1 MSSPGHAGQRVDPG
15 LTRTPE
21 VASSE
26 PFLPFER
33 MRERLRRER
42 EESDYALLQVLLYFG
57 EFATKLTCLG
67 LLACLPEEREGH
79 RYRLMHR
86 LVRAEGIGEWV
97 QALDDLLTGP
107 ASQYLPEPARA
118 LQNQL
123 IGRPRTGSSATAKA
137 VDSIVEACTVL
148 EPDTAPAS
156 TRPQLREWF
165 QRFAWLRNKTRG
177 HGAIPAEALVRLCP
191 PLEAGLDVVTR
202 ELALLQL
209 PWALLRRGLSGK
221 YRVVPIGGD
230 PAPFGYL
237 KSVRDIEMV
246 DGLYVFMGAPM
257 RVPLLETD
265 VDLSDFFVANGGF
278 NETRFELLSYIT
290 GNHRYE
296 PAEPYLRAPLPLPAS
311 ETQGR
316 TQLEIHGN
324 TMVNLPPGASGYVR
338 RAELETELRGR
349 LVDERHPVVT
359 LVGRGGVG
367 KTSLALEVLS
377 RVADEGLFF
386 AIVWFSARDIDLL
399 AHGPK
404 LVAPHALALEDFA
417 NQFVTLMLP
426 SERFTKG
433 FKAVEFLSSSMTAA
447 KPGDRVLFAFDNFET
462 VRNPA
467 ELYLWIDDRIRL
479 PNKVLITTRMR
490 QFKAD
495 YPVEVRGM
503 TEPEFSELVDG
514 VSRRLGIRELVDKK
528 FERELFRESDGHP
541 YVAKVLLG
549 EAARS
554 QKFGP
559 IDRILATRED
569 ILDALFQRTYNG
581 LAPGAQRVFLTLSNW
596 RSVVPVLAVEAALLR
611 PANERFDVRE
621 ALDALVQSSL
631 VELVHSEVDAQDFVA
646 VPLAAALF
654 GQRELSVSPLK
665 SSVELDTAFLRT
677 FGAGQGSDVARGLG
691 PRVDRLVRHIAESE
705 QRGVPADDYLRI
717 LEFVARQ
724 YPPARLK
731 LADLLA
737 EKGEMPRAMQAVR
750 EYLQDNANDDRAWHR
765 LARMYEAS
773 GEYLG
778 ELSAWLELASLP
790 GAPFGALGDAANRFN
805 FIFGKKLLE
814 VDSEE
819 KRAMAERLLRVLDS
833 RINEASADDCARLGW
848 LALHLR
854 DTQAARDYA
863 ARGLAIEPNNLH
875 CHNVLTRIEH

>member
-1 MSSPGHAGQRVDPG
+1 MTKTPMVDV
-15 LTRTPE
+15 PE
-21 VASSE
+21 Q
-26 PFLPFER
+26 FLPFAR
-33 MRERLRRER
+33 MRERLGRER
-42 EESDYALLQVLLYFG
+42 EESDSALLNVLLYFG

-67 LLACLPEEREGH
+67 LLASLPVEREGH
-79 RYRLMHR
+79 RYRLLHR
-86 LVRAEGIGEWV
+86 LVRAESIGEWV

-107 ASQYLPEPARA
+107 ASQYLPEPARP

-123 IGRPRTGSSATAKA
+123 LGRPKAGSSRISEA
-137 VDSIVEACTVL
+137 VIRMVEACTVL

-177 HGAIPAEALVRLCP
+177 HGAISADALARLCP
-191 PLEAGLDVVTR
+191 SLEASLDIVAS
-202 ELALLQL
+202 ELSLFRL
-209 PWALLRRGLSGK
+209 PWVYLRRSLSGK
-221 YRVVPIGGD
+221 YRVVQFGGD
-230 PAPFGYL
+230 PAPFAYL

-246 DGLYVFMGAPM
+246 DGIYVFLGAPSA
-257 RVPLLETD
+257 VPLMETD

-278 NETRFELLSYIT
+278 NQTRFELLSYVT

-296 PAEPYLRAPLPLPAS
+296 PATPFLRAPLSLPAS

-316 TQLEIHGN
+316 PQLELHGN
-324 TMVNLPPGASGYVR
+324 TLVNLPPGASGYVQ
-338 RAELETELRGR
+338 RAELQDELRQR

-367 KTSLALEVLS
+367 KTSLALEVLMKL
-377 RVADEGLFF
+377 ADDGEFF

-404 LVAPHALALEDFA
+404 VVAPHALALDDFA
-417 NQFVTLMLP
+417 DQFVALMQP
-426 SERFTKG
+426 NERFTKG
-433 FKAVEFLSSSMTAA
+433 FKPVEYLSLSLTTA
-447 KPGDRVLFAFDNFET
+447 KPRERLLFAFDNFET

-490 QFKAD
+490 QYKAD
-495 YPVEVRGM
+495 YPVDVPGM
-503 TEPEFSELVDG
+503 SESEFSSLVDG
-514 VSRRLGIRELVDKK
+514 VSRRLGIRDIIDDR

-549 EAARS
+549 EAARRGKTGS
-554 QKFGP
+554 
-559 IDRILATRED
+559 IERILATRDD
-569 ILDALFQRTYNG
+569 ILDALFQRTFNA
-581 LAPGAQRVFLTLSNW
+581 LAPGAQRVFLTLANW
-596 RSVVPVLAVEAALLR
+596 RSVVPALAVEAALLR
-611 PANERFDVRE
+611 PANERFDVRD
-621 ALDALVQSSL
+621 ALDALAQSSL
-631 VELVHSEVDAQDFVA
+631 VDLVHSDADAQDFVT

-665 SSVELDTAFLRT
+665 SSVELDTAFLRA
-677 FGAGQGSDVARGLG
+677 FGASQGSDVARGIG
-691 PRVDRLVRHIAESE
+691 PRVDRLIRHIVEGE
-705 QRGVPADDYLRI
+705 QRGVPVDDYLRI
-717 LEFVARQ
+717 LEFVAQQ

-737 EKGEMPRAMQAVR
+737 EKGETPRAVQAVR
-750 EYLQDNANDDRAWHR
+750 QYLQDKPADDQAWYR

-773 GEYLG
+773 GDYLG

-790 GAPFGALGDAANRFN
+790 GAPFGALSDAANRFSY
-805 FIFGKKLLE
+805 IFGKKLLE
-814 VDSEE
+814 VDNEE

-833 RINEASADDCARLGW
+833 RSKEGNGDDYSRLGW
-848 LALHLR
+848 LALHLH

-863 ARGLAIEPNNLH
+863 SRGLALEPNNVH
-875 CHNVLTRIEH
+875 CHNVLARIQQ